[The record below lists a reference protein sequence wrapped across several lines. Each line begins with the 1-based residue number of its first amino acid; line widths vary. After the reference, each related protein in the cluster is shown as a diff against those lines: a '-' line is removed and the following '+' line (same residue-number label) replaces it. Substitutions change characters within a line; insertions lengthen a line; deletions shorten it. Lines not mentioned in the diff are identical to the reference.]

1 MLFHVHGGPGNGGRY
16 AASFR
21 SAPPNTKNC
30 RPRKS
35 AGGAFYARIT
45 MSLNSCPLAKCSNT
59 PPPLRT
65 AVQSEYSPMQ

>member
-30 RPRKS
+30 RPRKMICTPKVGQTF
-35 AGGAFYARIT
+35 GGAYFHVKR
-45 MSLNSCPLAKCSNT
+45 KE
-59 PPPLRT
+59 
-65 AVQSEYSPMQ
+65 V